1 MKRKICTAERVCD
14 QNGWSLSE
22 AFPFLNATRR
32 ETGVSPHFDGH
43 SHDPRGRSI
52 RQHSTG

>member
-22 AFPFLNATRR
+22 AFPYLNVTRR